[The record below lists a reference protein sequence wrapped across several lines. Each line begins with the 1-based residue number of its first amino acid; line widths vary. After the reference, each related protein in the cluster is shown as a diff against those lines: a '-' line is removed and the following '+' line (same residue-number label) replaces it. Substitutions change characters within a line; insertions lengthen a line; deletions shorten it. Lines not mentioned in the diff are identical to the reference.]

1 MKYRETMSTES
12 EKIGSSSPSGKCTLF
27 VCTSCRPTG
36 FPREPKED
44 RPGFLLYHKILE
56 ALEGSD
62 LQDSVNVEAAK
73 CLSLCPRPCGVALTS
88 GETWTYLFGDQDPAT
103 SVASILE
110 CVSIYLKCDDGE
122 MPRGVR
128 PPGLRE
134 SILGRLPPL
143 TKKVGDL
150 L

>member
-1 MKYRETMSTES
+1 MLAAEV
-12 EKIGSSSPSGKCTLF
+12 GSSDSRACKFTFGNLP
-27 VCTSCRPTG
+27 
-36 FPREPKED
+36 
-44 RPGFLLYHKILE
+44 LE

-128 PPGLRE
+128 SPGLRE

-143 TKKVGDL
+143 TRKVRDL

>member
-1 MKYRETMSTES
+1 MKYKETMSTES
-12 EKIGSSSPSGKCTLF
+12 EEIGSRSPSGKCTLF

-62 LQDSVNVEAAK
+62 LRDSVNVEAAK

-103 SVASILE
+103 SVASILG

>member
-1 MKYRETMSTES
+1 MSTEL
-12 EKIGSSSPSGKCTLF
+12 EEIGSNGPSEKCTLF

-44 RPGFLLYHKILE
+44 RPGFLLHQKISE

-62 LQDSVNVEAAK
+62 LKDSVSVEAAK
-73 CLSLCPRPCGVALTS
+73 CLSLCPRPCGIALTS

-143 TKKVGDL
+143 IKKVGNL

>member
-1 MKYRETMSTES
+1 MKYKETMSTES
-12 EKIGSSSPSGKCTLF
+12 EEIGSRSPSEKCTLF

-62 LQDSVNVEAAK
+62 LRDSVNVEAAK

-110 CVSIYLKCDDGE
+110 CVSIYSKCDDGE

>member
-12 EKIGSSSPSGKCTLF
+12 EEIGSSSPGGKCTLF

-44 RPGFLLYHKILE
+44 RPGCLLYHKILE

-62 LQDSVNVEAAK
+62 LRDSVNVEAAK

-103 SVASILE
+103 SVESILE